1 MTEELDFE
9 KEGAVRLER
18 AALSILGDIETAIA
32 HLPSDKAGVR
42 INENAALWAILHCE
56 ILTSVVGAVFR
67 PVRAILFDKT
77 DTNNW
82 ALGWHQDRT
91 IAVRTKVEAKG
102 FGPWSTKAGVDH
114 VEPPFVLIERMKTVR
129 IHLDCVA
136 DDNAPLLIA
145 LGSHRL
151 GKVPVANMPDVI
163 AASKVSVCTASRGDI
178 WLYATSILHA
188 SAAAEKPMRRRVLHV
203 DYADF
208 DLPNGLQWFHT

>member
-1 MTEELDFE
+1 MAEELDFE
-9 KEGAVRLER
+9 KDGAVRLER
-18 AALSILGDIETAIA
+18 AALSIIDNIEKALA
-32 HLPSDKAGVR
+32 HLRSDKAGVR
-42 INENAALWAILHCE
+42 INENAALWTILHSE
-56 ILTSVVGAVFR
+56 MLTSVVGAAFR
-67 PVRAILFDKT
+67 PVRAILFDKS

-91 IAVRTKVEAKG
+91 IAVRTKVEAEW

-114 VEPPFVLIERMKTVR
+114 VEPPFELIERMKTVR
-129 IHLDCVA
+129 IHLDHVA

-163 AASKVSVCTASRGDI
+163 AASKVSACIASRGDI

-188 SAAAEKPMRRRVLHV
+188 SAAAEKPMRRRVLQV

-208 DLPNGLQWFHT
+208 DLPNGLHWFHE